1 MIGPS
6 QLCTFAVDDFTFG
19 VDVSEVQEVIRFQ
32 RVTPVPLADYALRGL
47 INLRGHVVPAI
58 DLRRQ
63 LRLPDREQDLL
74 PINIVIRTND
84 GLVSLLVDEILDVVE
99 VDTDNYEPRPEAV
112 CGPVWHLIDST
123 YKLPERLLLV
133 LDIERTVS
141 SQLGRTGKRMNQ
153 CLTHPKEV
161 RPVTGRAPARATH
174 RRGSGAIRCGPVEGK
189 SNSTLGPTTSSRA
202 GSERTILVA
211 EDDHS
216 CRSALHH
223 YFERSG
229 YRVTEAAD
237 GPSSLRAVFQ
247 HSADLVILD
256 LGLPGVDGPEVLA
269 KIRRHSAVPVIVC
282 SGRDS
287 EEERIRMLNLG
298 ADDFVVKPF
307 SFAELEARV
316 RAVLRRGNSEPTV
329 TRMEHH
335 GLVVDRDTRTV
346 PVNGEPIPMTRK
358 EFDLLAFLAASPGQV
373 FSREDLLERVWG
385 STEQWQGRS
394 TVTEHVRVCG
404 SRSSRTLMP
413 LAGF

>member
-1 MIGPS
+1 MS
-6 QLCTFAVDDFTFG
+6 N
-19 VDVSEVQEVIRFQ
+19 S
-32 RVTPVPLADYALRGL
+32 
-47 INLRGHVVPAI
+47 
-58 DLRRQ
+58 
-63 LRLPDREQDLL
+63 
-74 PINIVIRTND
+74 
-84 GLVSLLVDEILDVVE
+84 
-99 VDTDNYEPRPEAV
+99 PRPY
-112 CGPVWHLIDST
+112 H
-123 YKLPERLLLV
+123 V
-133 LDIERTVS
+133 L
-141 SQLGRTGKRMNQ
+141 
-153 CLTHPKEV
+153 
-161 RPVTGRAPARATH
+161 
-174 RRGSGAIRCGPVEGK
+174 EGG
-189 SNSTLGPTTSSRA
+189 N
-202 GSERTILVA
+202 ERTILVA

-256 LGLPGVDGPEVLA
+256 LGLPGVDGTEVLA

-329 TRMEHH
+329 TRMEHG

-346 PVNGEPIPMTRK
+346 AIDGESIPMTRK

-394 TVTEHVRVCG
+394 TVTEHVRRVRLKIEPDPDAPRWILTVRG
-404 SRSSRTLMP
+404 VGYRFFVP
-413 LAGF
+413 ED